1 MCSLLCKALRIV
13 KYQRNM
19 ALQKEDSKP
28 PQTGPKEM
36 ESQEVPG
43 KEFKII
49 ILMMHRE
56 LQEIWINN
64 LNISGKQYK
73 NKMKSA
79 TKTEN
84 IKKNQIEILVLKN
97 VMTELQNSIRSFSS
111 RLDQTE
117 KRIRA

>member
-1 MCSLLCKALRIV
+1 MYSLLCKALRIV

-19 ALQKEDSKP
+19 ALQKEDCKP

-56 LQEIWINN
+56 LQEIWINY
-64 LNISGKQYK
+64 LNISGKYK

-84 IKKNQIEILVLKN
+84 IKRNQIEILELKN
-97 VMTELQNSIRSFSS
+97 VMTELQN
-111 RLDQTE
+111 
-117 KRIRA
+117 